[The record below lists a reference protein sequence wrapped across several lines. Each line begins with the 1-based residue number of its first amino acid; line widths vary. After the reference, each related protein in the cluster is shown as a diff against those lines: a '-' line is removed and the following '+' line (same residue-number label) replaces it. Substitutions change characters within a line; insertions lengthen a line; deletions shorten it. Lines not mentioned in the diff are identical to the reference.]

1 MEEKTILKLS
11 DLRDELCDIIA
22 QIKKENS
29 DKGNSMMS
37 MLDECGLVNA
47 SRFLIFPS
55 GHFTDWLREHNFIES
70 ITEDE
75 VRAANVVCMSGYKS
89 RSSMVQYEGSTL
101 MVHPALLYV
110 YLNIK

>member
-1 MEEKTILKLS
+1 MKEKTILKLS

-37 MLDECGLVNA
+37 MLDKCDLVPA
-47 SRFLIFPS
+47 RDFLVFPS
-55 GHFTDWLREHNFIES
+55 GHFTGWLRDNNFIES

-75 VRAANVVCMSGYKS
+75 VRAANVVCRSAYKS
-89 RSSMVQYEGSTL
+89 CSSMVKYEGSTM

-110 YLNIK
+110 YQNVK

>member
-1 MEEKTILKLS
+1 
-11 DLRDELCDIIA
+11 
-22 QIKKENS
+22 
-29 DKGNSMMS
+29 MMS

-47 SRFLIFPS
+47 SRFLISPS
-55 GHFTDWLREHNFIES
+55 GHFTDWLRDNNFIES

-75 VRAANVVCMSGYKS
+75 VRADNVVYMSGYKS